1 MGIINYLKRKA
12 EKNNPQRENYIEKHR
27 LSYQNE
33 LAELN
38 HNIDQLKST
47 KSKNQ
52 TRLSLLEKRKAR
64 VEKNTETRYLT

>member
-12 EKNNPQRENYIEKHR
+12 EKNTLQRENYIEKHR

-64 VEKNTETRYLT
+64 VEKILKHDI

>member
-12 EKNNPQRENYIEKHR
+12 EKNNSQRENYIEKHR

-52 TRLSLLEKRKAR
+52 TRLILLEKRKAR
-64 VEKNTETRYLT
+64 VEKILKHDI

>member
-38 HNIDQLKST
+38 HNIDQ
-47 KSKNQ
+47 
-52 TRLSLLEKRKAR
+52 
-64 VEKNTETRYLT
+64 

>member
-12 EKNNPQRENYIEKHR
+12 EKNNPQRENYIEKHH

-33 LAELN
+33 SAELN

-64 VEKNTETRYLT
+64 VEKILKHDI

>member
-1 MGIINYLKRKA
+1 MGIINYLKQKA

-47 KSKNQ
+47 ESKNQ
-52 TRLSLLEKRKAR
+52 TRLSLLEKPKAR
-64 VEKNTETRYLT
+64 VEKILKHDI

>member
-1 MGIINYLKRKA
+1 MGIINYLKQKA

-47 KSKNQ
+47 ESKNQ

-64 VEKNTETRYLT
+64 VEKILKYDI

>member
-12 EKNNPQRENYIEKHR
+12 EKNNPQRENYIEKRR

-33 LAELN
+33 SAELN

-64 VEKNTETRYLT
+64 VEKILKHDI

>member
-12 EKNNPQRENYIEKHR
+12 EKNNPQRENYIEKHH

-52 TRLSLLEKRKAR
+52 TRLSLLEKRKAC
-64 VEKNTETRYLT
+64 VEKILKHDI

>member
-38 HNIDQLKST
+38 HNIDKLKST

-64 VEKNTETRYLT
+64 VEKILKHDI

>member
-52 TRLSLLEKRKAR
+52 TRLSFLEKRKAR
-64 VEKNTETRYLT
+64 VEKILKHDI

>member
-1 MGIINYLKRKA
+1 MKNIAYLIKM
-12 EKNNPQRENYIEKHR
+12 NR

-64 VEKNTETRYLT
+64 VEKILKHDI

>member
-33 LAELN
+33 SPIL
-38 HNIDQLKST
+38 
-47 KSKNQ
+47 SK
-52 TRLSLLEKRKAR
+52 
-64 VEKNTETRYLT
+64 

>member
-1 MGIINYLKRKA
+1 MGIINYLKQKA

-47 KSKNQ
+47 ESKNQ
-52 TRLSLLEKRKAR
+52 TRLSLLENVKHASK
-64 VEKNTETRYLT
+64 KY

>member
-12 EKNNPQRENYIEKHR
+12 EKNNPQRENYIEKHH

-64 VEKNTETRYLT
+64 VEKILKHDI

>member
-12 EKNNPQRENYIEKHR
+12 EKNNSQRENYIEKHR

-64 VEKNTETRYLT
+64 VEKILKHDI

>member
-1 MGIINYLKRKA
+1 MGIINYLKQKA

-47 KSKNQ
+47 ESKNQ
-52 TRLSLLEKRKAR
+52 TRLTLLEKRKAR
-64 VEKNTETRYLT
+64 VEKILKHDI